1 MPVRVS
7 RRERR
12 LADAAQAVQ
21 RRDGDP
27 ALIAGE
33 RRLDYGERVV
43 AAEKMTPPRRRA
55 QR

>member
-1 MPVRVS
+1 MAVGIDGGGRGLATP
-7 RRERR
+7 RRPCS
-12 LADAAQAVQ
+12 ADA
-21 RRDGDP
+21 